1 MGFQDKINAEPLGRT
16 WRSGSDE
23 LIGVGRCL
31 MGPIARLPN
40 PHYPRATTY
49 ATPTPEAIREAEA
62 NSEQPTMDI
71 VQALFEFDDDRQLW
85 RCTLGAC
92 CGKFPRSRSSWSS
105 DQASC
110 TPPQLPT

>member
-1 MGFQDKINAEPLGRT
+1 MGFQYEINAKPVGGT
-16 WRSGSDE
+16 WRNASGT

-31 MGPIARLPN
+31 MGPIRGLAN

-62 NSEQPTMDI
+62 NNEQPTMDI
-71 VQALFEFDDDRQLW
+71 VHALFESDDDGQHW
-85 RCTLGAC
+85 KCALGAW
-92 CGKFPRSRSSWSS
+92 CGKFPRNRSSYMS

-110 TPPQLPT
+110 TPSQLPT